1 MENYTYKNCFKLAN
15 STNNINNYFYD
26 ASNSNQPIQNEND
39 CANYAYYNNH
49 PSFFFKNN
57 KDNSDDISKCFVFKY
72 ENINPNNNDIDK
84 ETQIN
89 NITNLNYDIN
99 NNRNLP
105 RFNLKEE
112 IEDSTGNAVDETT
125 CNTRNN
131 SLTYYLMKS
140 FSNSYDINYNKITK
154 RDKNNYVDLVILNEY
169 KQYTEFN
176 NPQKLSTFRSNFL
189 IYQPTFNNLYTNNTY
204 DANYMYYDMI
214 SLFINNTLYYSSNN
228 GIPISVHNNGKHV
241 LYKKNAVNDGPIST
255 LTEPTDINQGMDPA
269 HNGISFFKNNI
280 KMYPSYIG
288 LPIDIYKKKYGTNDI
303 IISPHYYYED
313 QYHYYINLVFVI
325 FLIVKSR
332 DKLDI
337 NKNKTFVEFGNYV
350 DGKDKYF
357 EYNIDEGTNYSFT
370 YANIHR
376 ALRDT
381 SGGSKLFEFEA
392 TLYVNKIDLE
402 NAVNEF
408 LYQLLCK
415 KGETDAPDIKIK
427 TKCANIK
434 SFLYPDIIDKFLST
448 HDNNNFS
455 SDYKYFDFKSFYG
468 EFGYTGPINKY
479 MNIFRK
485 IYTGEHRLL
494 AIEKFF
500 KERQKILVN
509 ENNLI
514 KQDINN
520 MKTYIDN
527 IYLHSKLNNIENY
540 IYNEKSKLK
549 YLFNKNSSEKQKNDD
564 LKFLN
569 NFILTENIIICIII
583 FILILFFIKK

>member
-1 MENYTYKNCFKLAN
+1 MDNYTYKNCFKLAN
-15 STNNINNYFYD
+15 SSNNINNYFYD
-26 ASNSNQPIQNEND
+26 ASNSNQPILNEND
-39 CANYAYYNNH
+39 CADYAYYNNH

-57 KDNSDDISKCFVFKY
+57 KDNSNDISKCFVLKY
-72 ENINPNNNDIDK
+72 NNIKSNNNDIDK

-89 NITNLNYDIN
+89 NITNLNYDLN
-99 NNRNLP
+99 NNKNLP

-112 IEDSTGNAVDETT
+112 IDEANGNAVTKNT
-125 CNTRNN
+125 CNKTHN

-154 RDKNNYVDLVILNEY
+154 RDKNNYVDYNILNEY
-169 KQYTEFN
+169 YQSINTDANSDLK
-176 NPQKLSTFRSNFL
+176 KSTLKSNFFTR
-189 IYQPTFNNLYTNNTY
+189 QPTFNNLYTNNTY

-228 GIPISVHNNGKHV
+228 GIYISIGHI
-241 LYKKNAVNDGPIST
+241 LYKTDTNNN
-255 LTEPTDINQGMDPA
+255 PTTTGLDVDDIKMQQGMDPSD
-269 HNGISFFKNNI
+269 NDIRFFKSSNI
-280 KMYPSYIG
+280 LMYPSYIG
-288 LPIDIYKKKYGTNDI
+288 LPIEIYNSSNPTRPI
-303 IISPHYYYED
+303 ITPSEYYYEKD
-313 QYHYYINLVFVI
+313 YQYFINIVFVL
-325 FLIVKSR
+325 FLIVESR
-332 DKLDI
+332 DKLG
-337 NKNKTFVEFGNYV
+337 NNKTFANFANYV
-350 DGKDKYF
+350 NGED
-357 EYNIDEGTNYSFT
+357 EYVAYNSDERTNYSFT

-376 ALRDT
+376 ALVNT
-381 SGGSKLFEFEA
+381 SGGDKLFNFDD
-392 TLYVNKIDLE
+392 TLYSDQPELKKAVNK
-402 NAVNEF
+402 F
-408 LYQLLCK
+408 LQLLLYTPNDADTIQ
-415 KGETDAPDIKIK
+415 ETCRKIK
-427 TKCANIK
+427 
-434 SFLYPDIIDKFLST
+434 SSLYPDIIDKFLST
-448 HDNNNFS
+448 DDKADDS
-455 SDYKYFDFKSFYG
+455 TGVYKYKDFKSFYG
-468 EFGYTGPINKY
+468 SMRSHVNYNYY
-479 MNIFRK
+479 MNLFRK

-494 AIEKFF
+494 AIEEFF